1 MRSLPTVLHGA
12 LQAQEML
19 EARFPLAWFIVH
31 MHVIEADTPDFSAT
45 SMDKEI

>member
-1 MRSLPTVLHGA
+1 MSSLPTVLHRDA
-12 LQAQEML
+12 QAQEKM
-19 EARFPLAWFIVH
+19 AVSYPRAWFIVH